1 MIQEVTQ
8 SNLDFFKLR
17 NEESNVFKN
26 CNKAQEIT
34 IQHLLNGKS
43 YSYIAREVFNVHY
56 NTLLSNCKSISYI
69 QALSKANDSLDLIN
83 MELCRKKLTEI
94 ITKSNNENCVLKAIQ
109 IYQNFNQS
117 VKLEEIY
124 NSLKTENN
132 NKEDAKNVLES
143 LGIAVAEEE
152 VK

>member
-1 MIQEVTQ
+1 
-8 SNLDFFKLR
+8 
-17 NEESNVFKN
+17 
-26 CNKAQEIT
+26 
-34 IQHLLNGKS
+34 
-43 YSYIAREVFNVHY
+43 
-56 NTLLSNCKSISYI
+56 
-69 QALSKANDSLDLIN
+69 

-132 NKEDAKNVLES
+132 NKESAREVLAN
-143 LGIAVAEEE
+143 LGIVINEE
-152 VK
+152 V

>member
-8 SNLDFFKLR
+8 NNLDFFKLR
-17 NEESNVFKN
+17 NEESDVFKN

-43 YSYIAREVFNVHY
+43 YSYIAKEVFNIHY

-94 ITKSNNENCVLKAIQ
+94 ITKSNNENCILKAIQ

-124 NSLKTENN
+124 NSLKTDNN
-132 NKEDAKNVLES
+132 NKESAREVLAN
-143 LGIAVAEEE
+143 LGIAVNEEE